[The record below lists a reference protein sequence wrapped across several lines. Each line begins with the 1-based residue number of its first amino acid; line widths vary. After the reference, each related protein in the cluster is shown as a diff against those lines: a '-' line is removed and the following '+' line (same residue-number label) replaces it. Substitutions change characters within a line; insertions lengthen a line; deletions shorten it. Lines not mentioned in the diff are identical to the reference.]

1 MCHPEHIGC
10 SFLLVYSSFLFSVPD
25 NSGEDFFL
33 ISLCQEAVVY
43 IPACLYNRPM
53 FLWVRMNT
61 FLMLLN
67 LEKSVET
74 QA

>member
-1 MCHPEHIGC
+1 MCHSEHIGC

-43 IPACLYNRPM
+43 PSL
-53 FLWVRMNT
+53 
-61 FLMLLN
+61 
-67 LEKSVET
+67 SV
-74 QA
+74 